1 MILYITYKC
10 VYQRQAIGH
19 LSMCIA
25 YHPRWQRWM
34 VKPIPPLSLSSLFS
48 LASETAAILN
58 PSHSQWRFSTGK
70 RINEK
75 RDTRKNTPTLPP
87 ALGFPRKNHNHQP
100 HHLPQRL
107 RVKNLLIEKGKK
119 ASRLFLSLST
129 RCLLFQESISFLP
142 ASSQSRKFP
151 PRGTEIYKYKVTG

>member
-1 MILYITYKC
+1 
-10 VYQRQAIGH
+10 
-19 LSMCIA
+19 MCISA
-25 YHPRWQRWM
+25 PNHRASIY
-34 VKPIPPLSLSSLFS
+34 VYCIPSTLAAVDGETYSPLSLSSLFS

-58 PSHSQWRFSTGK
+58 PSHSQWRFSTEK
-70 RINEK
+70 RINEE

-100 HHLPQRL
+100 HHLPPP
-107 RVKNLLIEKGKK
+107 KASGKK
-119 ASRLFLSLST
+119 SSDRKRKKVFFFLSLVST
-129 RCLLFQESISFLP
+129 RCLLFQGSISFLP